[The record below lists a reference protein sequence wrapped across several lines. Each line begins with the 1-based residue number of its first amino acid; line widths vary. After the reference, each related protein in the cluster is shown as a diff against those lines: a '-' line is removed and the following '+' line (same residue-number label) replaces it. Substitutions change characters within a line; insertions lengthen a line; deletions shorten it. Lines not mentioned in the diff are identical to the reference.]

1 MTPEQQRLILSLVT
15 VPGRPNSTT
24 PEEVLHAFQCKDG
37 VELAAELLNDAVQ
50 RQDGDEVELSL
61 ILSFVFGVSMAQ
73 LDALVRL
80 IWEDWHRSHE
90 DAVSALEE
98 LNTPRAVDAL
108 FHATQWIPSHLAW
121 DESRSL
127 AVKAIWA
134 LGKLPGG
141 EASTALVRLLGS
153 QDEILREEA
162 RHQLSTRSV
171 RLRGR

>member
-1 MTPEQQRLILSLVT
+1 MTPEQQRLILSLVK

-24 PEEVLHAFQCKDG
+24 PEEVLRAFGCKDG
-37 VELAAELLNDAVQ
+37 VKLAAELLNDAVD

-73 LDALVRL
+73 FDALVRL
-80 IWEDWHRSHE
+80 IPEDWHWSHE

-98 LNTPRAVDAL
+98 LNTPRSVDAL
-108 FHATQWIPSHLAW
+108 FQATQWIPSHLAW

-134 LGKLPGG
+134 LGKLPGSD
-141 EASTALVRLLGS
+141 ADAALVRLLDS
-153 QDEILREEA
+153 RDKILQEEA
-162 RHQLSTRSV
+162 QRQLR
-171 RLRGR
+171 RRKAQP

>member
-1 MTPEQQRLILSLVT
+1 MTPEQQRLILSLVK
-15 VPGRPNSTT
+15 VPGRPESST
-24 PEEVLHAFQCKDG
+24 PEEVLQAFGREDG
-37 VELAAELLNDAVQ
+37 VEFAVELLNDAVEE
-50 RQDGDEVELSL
+50 QDGDEVELSL

-73 LDALVRL
+73 FDALVRL
-80 IWEDWHRSHE
+80 IWGDWHWSHE

-134 LGKLPGG
+134 LGKIPGSDAN
-141 EASTALVRLLGS
+141 ASLTRLLDS
-153 QDEILREEA
+153 QDEILRVEA
-162 RHQLSTRSV
+162 RRQLRKRKV
-171 RLRGR
+171 Q